1 MQISVLNKVSR
12 NSLFL
17 NPFPIIYIKNCLPEE
32 IYSQLEKEYP
42 SDDEIITKQK
52 WNLNIKQNQ
61 RIDLNASQ
69 FIKNKENYSDLWNSF
84 IEYHT
89 SKSFFNE
96 VINLFDPFLE
106 KYYKE
111 KAIFLKENC
120 NIGIRYTDNDIYPIS
135 LDCQIGINTPT
146 NKKSS
151 VRGPHID
158 SPQELFGGFL
168 YFKKPYSKVK
178 GGDFEIYR
186 WKENE
191 KKLFTGNKVSIKK
204 IEKELIIKYEPNSLI
219 LFLNHLDAI
228 HGVSEREI
236 SLSSR
241 RLVNIIGE
249 VYNKYTDGLF
259 KIPQTK
265 KGLLRKGVK
274 LISGPLIN
282 KF

>member
-17 NPFPIIYIKNCLPEE
+17 NPFPFIYIKNCLPEE

-120 NIGIRYTDNDIYPIS
+120 NIGIRYTDNDIHPIS

-146 NKKSS
+146 KIKSS
-151 VRGPHID
+151 VKGPHVD
-158 SPQELFGGFL
+158 SPEELFGGFL
-168 YFKKPYSKVK
+168 YFKEKYSKAI

-186 WKENE
+186 WKEDE
-191 KKLFTGNKVSIKK
+191 KKLFTGNYVSLKK
-204 IEKELIIKYEPNSLI
+204 IEKLLTIKYEPNSFI
-219 LFLNHLDAI
+219 LFLNSLDAV
-228 HGVSEREI
+228 HGVSERNI
-236 SLSSR
+236 SRSSR

-249 VYNKYTDGLF
+249 VYNKYPDGLF
-259 KIPQTK
+259 EIPQTK
-265 KGLLRKGVK
+265 KGILRKGIK
-274 LISGPLIN
+274 FISSPLS
-282 KF
+282 KKS